1 MIWQIIFKC
10 QGLNWGSFA
19 CFVNGV
25 NMSSFLKTDDDI
37 EGPETNQILS
47 SCHVS
52 QTITVQQ
59 KAVCNGHVAFNHTV
73 F

>member
-1 MIWQIIFKC
+1 
-10 QGLNWGSFA
+10 
-19 CFVNGV
+19 
-25 NMSSFLKTDDDI
+25 MSSFLKTDDDI